1 MADLE
6 KILEKNAGVGLILI
20 WGNWAL
26 KVMWSSGNDC
36 KGKVVGITPPC
47 GNYLEKSSKTQF
59 HVVISC
65 LAYSSSTVAWSC
77 WKKKTCVQ
85 KCILDTF
92 ETSRWSGL
100 HQVRFIERNK
110 KLNMGKYREWTFCKS
125 SVYDFLFLVS
135 HPLNW
140 NTNLFYFSGLIILTV
155 KQSCDVFYSN
165 ICLDDM
171 FRIWCYFPL

>member
-6 KILEKNAGVGLILI
+6 KLLEKNAGVGLILI

-77 WKKKTCVQ
+77 WKKKLVFRNVFSTPLKRVADLDCTKWDSLKETRNWIWVNTESEPFVNLQFMTFFSWFPTLLTGILICFTSVVLLFWLWNKVVTCF
-85 KCILDTF
+85 IP
-92 ETSRWSGL
+92 TS
-100 HQVRFIERNK
+100 V
-110 KLNMGKYREWTFCKS
+110 
-125 SVYDFLFLVS
+125 
-135 HPLNW
+135 
-140 NTNLFYFSGLIILTV
+140 
-155 KQSCDVFYSN
+155 
-165 ICLDDM
+165 
-171 FRIWCYFPL
+171 

>member
-6 KILEKNAGVGLILI
+6 KFLEKNAGIGLILI

-77 WKKKTCVQ
+77 WKKKNLCSEMYSRHLWNKSLIWTAQ
-85 KCILDTF
+85 SEIHWKKQ
-92 ETSRWSGL
+92 ETEYG
-100 HQVRFIERNK
+100 
-110 KLNMGKYREWTFCKS
+110 YRELTICKS